1 MNLDTLLDSQDYE
14 ITGETKDK
22 EIKSLIYH
30 SDKAEAGSV
39 FFAAAGRDTDGS
51 LYIGDAVAKGC
62 CAVVAEKNCPAA
74 AGLISDEG
82 AELGG
87 AVLIQADDVRHA
99 MAQMASRF
107 YGQPSKELFVIGV
120 TGTKG
125 KTSTAYMI
133 WRILENA
140 GIKCGIIGTVFAGFE
155 GALEEAEH
163 TTPESVDI
171 QRQLRD
177 MKEAG
182 CKAAVMEVS
191 SQGLMQRR
199 TDFIDFDIG
208 VFTNMSPD
216 HIGRGEHDSYEDY
229 RYWKSRLFCQCRT
242 AVMNIDDAECSFMV
256 ETFAGS
262 CRDSAAIVF
271 YGRDKKA
278 DFRIDNID
286 LWSERGSLGVKYT
299 LSEACGLSKTCAL
312 SEAHALNKAGTLGNV
327 PQNGLNAGHFEV
339 FTALPGDFNA
349 YNSAAAI
356 AAVSLL
362 GVPVSTALDTLRNI
376 RIPGRAETV
385 PVSEDFTVMVDYAHN
400 GIALMSLLENLKKYH
415 HNRLITVFGCGGDRD
430 RNRRK
435 EMAEAAAKLSDVII
449 VTSDNPR
456 TEEPMKIIKDITD
469 NIPPGKEV
477 VVEPDRRMAIRK
489 AVAAG
494 QKDDIIVV
502 AGKGHE
508 TYQIIGGEKRHFDD
522 REEILSFGKEL

>member
-1 MNLDTLLDSQDYE
+1 
-14 ITGETKDK
+14 
-22 EIKSLIYH
+22 
-30 SDKAEAGSV
+30 
-39 FFAAAGRDTDGS
+39 
-51 LYIGDAVAKGC
+51 
-62 CAVVAEKNCPAA
+62 
-74 AGLISDEG
+74 
-82 AELGG
+82 
-87 AVLIQADDVRHA
+87 
-99 MAQMASRF
+99 
-107 YGQPSKELFVIGV
+107 
-120 TGTKG
+120 
-125 KTSTAYMI
+125 
-133 WRILENA
+133 
-140 GIKCGIIGTVFAGFE
+140 
-155 GALEEAEH
+155 
-163 TTPESVDI
+163 
-171 QRQLRD
+171 
-177 MKEAG
+177 
-182 CKAAVMEVS
+182 
-191 SQGLMQRR
+191 
-199 TDFIDFDIG
+199 
-208 VFTNMSPD
+208 
-216 HIGRGEHDSYEDY
+216 
-229 RYWKSRLFCQCRT
+229 
-242 AVMNIDDAECSFMV
+242 MV

-469 NIPPGKEV
+469 NIPPGKEA